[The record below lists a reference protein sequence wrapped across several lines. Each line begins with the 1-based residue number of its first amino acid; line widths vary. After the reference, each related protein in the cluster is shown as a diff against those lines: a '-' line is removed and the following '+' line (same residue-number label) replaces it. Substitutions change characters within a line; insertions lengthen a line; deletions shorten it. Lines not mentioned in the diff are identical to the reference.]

1 MSWTKYIFGY
11 FWLFLAIFNILSL
24 NKFESQIIIGIVRD
38 ISQLFKVFCNIQF
51 LGFWKHSN
59 FWANLNKKR
68 TVTGVDLTQHV
79 ISVHNNTIMY

>member
-24 NKFESQIIIGIVRD
+24 NKSQIIIGIVRD

-68 TVTGVDLTQHV
+68 TVTGVDLTQLV